1 MDKLYESGVS
11 PRHFKKAAASIEERE
26 AGEKTGINERKS
38 STAEVE
44 VSHV

>member
-11 PRHFKKAAASIEERE
+11 PRHFKKAAASIEESE
-26 AGEKTGINERKS
+26 AGEKTEVDERKP

-44 VSHV
+44 VSQV